1 MACPMELVPPPWEP
15 RTLPL
20 ELPAGVAHV
29 WRVRADVPAEEENRW
44 RMLLAGPEEERLGRF
59 HFAADARRE
68 AVSRAALRLL
78 LADYLDLAPGKIA
91 FATEAKGKPYVAGS
105 APDRRIEFNVS
116 HSGEWVLLAFARGR
130 RVGIDVERWREIEAE
145 QILRDFFL
153 PEEVEEWRRWPEDR
167 RPAAFFDAW
176 TLKEAYLKGL
186 GAGLSKPL
194 RSFRV
199 RLGPTEPP
207 ALTWCAD
214 DADAPQKW
222 SLARLGVA
230 PGYAAALA
238 AESGIRRVASFTLP
252 PR

>member
-1 MACPMELVPPPWEP
+1 MELVPPLWEP

-20 ELPAGVAHV
+20 ELPAGMVHV
-29 WRVRADVPAEEENRW
+29 WRVRADIPEVEENRW
-44 RMLLAGPEEERLGRF
+44 RMLLAGPEQERLGRF

-78 LADYLDLAPGKIA
+78 LADYLDLPPGRIA
-91 FATEAKGKPYVAGS
+91 FATEAKGKPYVAGTVTG
-105 APDRRIEFNVS
+105 RRVEFNVS
-116 HSGEWVLLAFARGR
+116 HSGEWVLLAFARDR

-153 PEEVEEWRRWPEDR
+153 PEEVEEWRQWPEAE
-167 RPAAFFDAW
+167 RPAAFFNAW
-176 TLKEAYLKGL
+176 TLKEAYLKAL
-186 GAGLSKPL
+186 GAGLAKPL

-199 RLGPTEPP
+199 GIGPGAKP
-207 ALTWCAD
+207 ALVWCAD
-214 DADAPQKW
+214 DARAPEKW

-238 AESGIRRVASFTLP
+238 AENEIKGVASFTLP